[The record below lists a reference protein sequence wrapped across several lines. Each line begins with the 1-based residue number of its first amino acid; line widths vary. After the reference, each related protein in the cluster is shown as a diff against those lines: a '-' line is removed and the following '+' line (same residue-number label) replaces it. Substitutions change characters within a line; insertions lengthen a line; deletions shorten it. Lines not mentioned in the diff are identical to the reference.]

1 MYLQSEEFPLAF
13 LKEGVCWWLI
23 AFNYH
28 KISLFVINLEGYF
41 WLTLES
47 GIGNYFFLTFFH
59 ATKILF
65 HCLWPF
71 RVSDKTLY
79 HQIFVSLMEYVTFL
93 GTLTVFLS
101 LDFSALISYAMHGV
115 LNIYSFGGSTE
126 PIGTL
131 NLLFLTKFWRRSW
144 RRTITSSNI
153 FLTHS
158 LSTFSDCTHLYIVP
172 SAVVLLVPQS
182 LLFFSSFCVFLI
194 GLDHCDVHIYI
205 FFRYC
210 TF

>member
-1 MYLQSEEFPLAF
+1 
-13 LKEGVCWWLI
+13 
-23 AFNYH
+23 
-28 KISLFVINLEGYF
+28 
-41 WLTLES
+41 
-47 GIGNYFFLTFFH
+47 
-59 ATKILF
+59 
-65 HCLWPF
+65 
-71 RVSDKTLY
+71 
-79 HQIFVSLMEYVTFL
+79 
-93 GTLTVFLS
+93 
-101 LDFSALISYAMHGV
+101 MHGV
-115 LNIYSFGGSTE
+115 HNIYSFWGSTE

-158 LSTFSDCTHLYIVP
+158 LSTFSDCTYLYIVP

-205 FFRYC
+205 FLDIVLFKFKNSHVILFYIYLFSVNFLFLFIMNKFFFISPVIV
-210 TF
+210 TAGLESLLDISNT